1 LVWIIEIN
9 KRVINTNI
17 NSKKINYTIMNFTV
31 TNVVEI
37 IMKINFQI
45 GLNSFLIVLMIKKIA
60 NKYSQSLRIL
70 FTFFSLIFFFKGNK
84 SGCECW
90 FKPDWTSKC
99 GKWKSWLKPDW
110 TSKSRQDFSKSH
122 LTVFTFCYSFIFQ
135 KK

>member
-1 LVWIIEIN
+1 
-9 KRVINTNI
+9 
-17 NSKKINYTIMNFTV
+17 MNFTI

-37 IMKINFQI
+37 IMEINFQI

-90 FKPDWTSKC
+90 FKPD
-99 GKWKSWLKPDW
+99 
-110 TSKSRQDFSKSH
+110 
-122 LTVFTFCYSFIFQ
+122 
-135 KK
+135 